1 MNKSP
6 HLCCHKHTAMH
17 ATMRA
22 SDQTLNRLSV
32 LKAIRRHSPVSRSEL
47 PRLTGLSGGTI
58 TQLTADLVARGLVT
72 ERRDASRRVGRPP
85 IRLEINAG
93 AGVVIGAGVLGR
105 IGYLT
110 TTFVDLAG
118 KELFVAEIPLRPA
131 TTIEEFGEAIADAI
145 GAALAASP
153 FGREAI
159 NQVGLA
165 LPAVLDSARGV
176 VRFMTTFPAGPVPLA
191 QRISDRTRLPVT
203 IENTL
208 SSMARAEHW
217 FGRARTLDTFTLIN
231 VSHAINSAEYL
242 DGLPKSGANG
252 LNSELG
258 HVKVE
263 AGPNARRCYCGG
275 RGCLSAYSSAYGIL
289 QQTDLVGEVAIP
301 HLDRIDRAFET
312 LLDRAAAGDEAI
324 NALLDRAASYLGLAI
339 ANHITAC
346 DPGHVLVAVSSA
358 RFLERIEAGVRT
370 AVAEN
375 TLPGVMEATKV
386 ELCMVDPGWWHA
398 GTAALAL
405 EQTYLGTVR

>member
-1 MNKSP
+1 
-6 HLCCHKHTAMH
+6 
-17 ATMRA
+17 MRP

-32 LKAIRRHSPVSRSEL
+32 LKAIRRHGPISRSEL

-58 TQLTADLVARGLVT
+58 TQLTADLVERGLIT
-72 ERRDASRRVGRPP
+72 ERRDETRRMGRPP
-85 IRLEINAG
+85 LRLEIDAG
-93 AGVVIGAGVLGR
+93 GGVVIGAGVLDH

-118 KELFVAEIPLRPA
+118 RELFVAELPLRPND
-131 TTIEEFGEAIADAI
+131 TIEEFGEAISDAI
-145 GAALAASP
+145 DAALAASP

-176 VRFMTTFPAGPVPLA
+176 VHFMTTFPAGPVPLA
-191 QRISDRTRLPVT
+191 QRISSRTGLPVT
-203 IENTL
+203 IENAL

-242 DGLPKSGANG
+242 DGLPKYGANG

-258 HVKVE
+258 HVKLE
-263 AGPNARRCYCGG
+263 AGPDALRCYCGG
-275 RGCLSAYSSAYGIL
+275 LGCLSAYSSTYGIL

-301 HLDRIDRAFET
+301 HLEQIGRAFET

-358 RFLERIEAGVRT
+358 RFLDRIEAGLRT
-370 AVAEN
+370 SFSQN
-375 TLPGVMEATKV
+375 TLPGMMEATKV
-386 ELCMVDPGWWHA
+386 ELIVADPGWWHN

-405 EQTYLGTVR
+405 EQTYLGLDPLG